1 MRICTAFIYRVFRN
15 NGVFFKNFHYF
26 ETSPSQA
33 VSTGLLV
40 TVKFSWSICRRGMGC
55 SWQLKSTILPEHPL
69 CGCKNLF
76 FLIAINFLWP
86 CLSVRRV
93 GLLVG
98 RLVGLFVIIY
108 WKGRKFYFHAPNGP
122 FVFSSR
128 IWPRNNCNNEY
139 VCPRFFLCFTTI
151 WKNDIILEY
160 YEHKVPR

>member
-40 TVKFSWSICRRGMGC
+40 TVKFSWSICRRGGMGC

-108 WKGRKFYFHAPNGP
+108 WKGRKFYFHAPNGHLFFLP
-122 FVFSSR
+122 EYGLEIIAIMYMFVRDFSSVSR
-128 IWPRNNCNNEY
+128 QFGRM
-139 VCPRFFLCFTTI
+139 
-151 WKNDIILEY
+151 ILS
-160 YEHKVPR
+160 